1 MGGGKMISNQPNEPL
16 SMDKKSRKGIYQMF
30 VKRPLDVLASG
41 LLLIFL
47 SPVFLGITIW
57 IKEDS
62 QGPVFF
68 RQTRVGK
75 DGVPFTILKFR
86 SMRVDAP
93 NVATAQFEN
102 PEAYI
107 TKSGRQLRKMSLDE
121 LPQLLNVFRGEM
133 SFIGPRPLI
142 PEEKTTLTLRHN
154 NGAERVLPGITG
166 LAQVSGRDEVSDEEK
181 ARYDGQYAQKITFL
195 RDVRIVFKTAS
206 DVLAHRGI
214 HEGKQR

>member
-1 MGGGKMISNQPNEPL
+1 MSSNQPNTHL
-16 SMDKKSRKGIYQMF
+16 SLGQKSDKGLYRMF
-30 VKRPLDVLASG
+30 VKRPLDILASG
-41 LLLIFL
+41 SLLIFL
-47 SPVFLGITIW
+47 SPVFLGIAIW
-57 IKEDS
+57 VKKDS
-62 QGPVFF
+62 KGPVFF

-75 DGVPFTILKFR
+75 NGVHFTILKFR

-93 NVATAQFEN
+93 NVATAEFEN
-102 PEAYI
+102 PETYI

-154 NGAERVLPGITG
+154 NGAEQVLPGITG

-181 ARYDGQYAQKITFL
+181 ARYDGQYAQQITFL
-195 RDVRIVFKTAS
+195 RDVRILLKTAS
-206 DVLAHRGI
+206 DVLVHRGV
-214 HEGKQR
+214 HEGKQERAK